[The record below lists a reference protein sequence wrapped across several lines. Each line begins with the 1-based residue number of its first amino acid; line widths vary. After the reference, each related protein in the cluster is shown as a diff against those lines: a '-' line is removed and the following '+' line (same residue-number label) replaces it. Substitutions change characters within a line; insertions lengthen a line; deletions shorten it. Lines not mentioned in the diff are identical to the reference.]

1 MPFKISTATDYVW
14 PVSGELAGER
24 WTMRARFRFLNQ
36 ERIDEL
42 LLSMARRVR
51 LLEAGEDDPALA
63 NVTAINVATEVL
75 SGWEDVTDDDGEPV
89 PFTASA
95 AAAWLRIQ
103 GVAAAVSEAW
113 QESLQ
118 GARRGNSKAPRGIG

>member
-1 MPFKISTATDYVW
+1 MAFKISNATDYPW

-89 PFTASA
+89 PFTAATA
-95 AAAWLRIQ
+95 ASWLRIQ
-103 GVAAAVSEAW
+103 GVAAAVCEAW